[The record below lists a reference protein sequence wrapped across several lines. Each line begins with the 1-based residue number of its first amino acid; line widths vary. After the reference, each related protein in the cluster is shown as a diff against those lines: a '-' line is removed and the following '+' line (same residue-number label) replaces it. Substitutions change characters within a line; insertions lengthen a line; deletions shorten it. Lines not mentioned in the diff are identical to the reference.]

1 MHNLFLGTAKHCLEL
16 WVKKDIIPRKDFLK
30 MEEQMLHLHAL
41 TVQGDFHSK
50 LEVVLQVLQLTSGE
64 TGLLGTLQ

>member
-1 MHNLFLGTAKHCLEL
+1 MHNLFLGTAKHCLDL
-16 WVKKDIIPRKDFLK
+16 WVKKDITRKDILK